1 LSRFILLSLG
11 LIIQVPPSVIAA
23 ENDARAVLPE
33 RNRVFLQNHCQKC
46 HDAKVQKGKFR
57 VDDLPFAIGNIEMA
71 ERWQKVLNALN
82 AGEMPPE
89 DQKQPPRTEKAN
101 FLDDL
106 ANVMVTARKSLGD
119 QKGVVT
125 MRRLNRREYRNTL
138 RELLGVEIDVSE
150 LPGDSGNGG
159 FDTVGSNLFMSS
171 NQFEQ
176 YLALGREAL
185 DEAFEK
191 QAAAGV
197 AKKLRFE
204 AEESLPVITKFV
216 KEEKDAH
223 DRGKKWVEA
232 VMTAAIKDENKAIVA
247 EIRKTTK
254 DDAIFR
260 RSWAKISGAP
270 SPESFGFD
278 TGENNADKANRA
290 ANMGAIHAYYRY
302 YLNLPALDNGAYLT
316 IGQQDRVNSWINLMV
331 PFDWPVGSYTIR
343 IRAAA
348 VENSDPERRFI
359 EFGINPRHGQVHATH
374 EITGS
379 MASPQVIEI
388 PWTLTR
394 KHSDR
399 ADRTLFIREKAT
411 NDHIE
416 QTRRRFAEGVKQNGV
431 GPTVA
436 LWVDW
441 FEIEY
446 KQVSAKPSAPGLAA
460 LGIPLDDKSK
470 QPSPVELREAL
481 ERFAREAF
489 RGSKPTG
496 SYIDRLQGLYDV
508 RRKAGDKHSVA
519 LKQTLA
525 VVLASPQFLYL
536 AEPSSE
542 KARPLTDLELAT
554 RLSYFLWGSPPDAT
568 LRDLA
573 SRGELSKP
581 AILAAETDRLL
592 NDPRSAGF
600 VNGFVYQWLGMDRLD
615 FFEIN
620 RAMYPRFDDSTKLA
634 ARNEVYETFAYG
646 LRHNTSLRDLL
657 KADHVIV
664 NSLLAKYYGIKG
676 VTGDAYRKVPV
687 PKDSS
692 RGGLLGMAAVNVMGG
707 NGERS
712 SPVER
717 GAWVLRK
724 LLNDPPPP
732 APANVPTIA
741 RLARK
746 ALTTRD
752 RLQAHQEAPQCA
764 SCHRKID
771 PIGFGLENFD
781 AVGQWR
787 TQDSYQVMDTSG
799 KPARDVPKLTW
810 TIEPA
815 GSLHKGPAFKNY
827 FELRDIIA
835 TKSDDF
841 ARGFSA
847 ALIEYALGRP
857 VGFRDEALID
867 DLLRQ
872 AKTNDF
878 AMREFIHSLVRSNE
892 FHTK

>member
-1 LSRFILLSLG
+1 VSNEHSRELHPAGKEHSLSRFILLSLG

-399 ADRTLFIREKAT
+399 ADRMLFIREKAT

-446 KQVSAKPSAPGLAA
+446 NPVSAKPSAPGLAA
-460 LGIPLDDKSK
+460 LGIPLDEKS
-470 QPSPVELREAL
+470 QPPSPTEVRKAL
-481 ERFAREAF
+481 ERFACEAV
-489 RGSKPTG
+489 RG
-496 SYIDRLQGLYDV
+496 
-508 RRKAGDKHSVA
+508 
-519 LKQTLA
+519 
-525 VVLASPQFLYL
+525 
-536 AEPSSE
+536 
-542 KARPLTDLELAT
+542 
-554 RLSYFLWGSPPDAT
+554 
-568 LRDLA
+568 
-573 SRGELSKP
+573 
-581 AILAAETDRLL
+581 
-592 NDPRSAGF
+592 
-600 VNGFVYQWLGMDRLD
+600 
-615 FFEIN
+615 
-620 RAMYPRFDDSTKLA
+620 
-634 ARNEVYETFAYG
+634 
-646 LRHNTSLRDLL
+646 
-657 KADHVIV
+657 
-664 NSLLAKYYGIKG
+664 
-676 VTGDAYRKVPV
+676 
-687 PKDSS
+687 
-692 RGGLLGMAAVNVMGG
+692 
-707 NGERS
+707 
-712 SPVER
+712 
-717 GAWVLRK
+717 
-724 LLNDPPPP
+724 
-732 APANVPTIA
+732 
-741 RLARK
+741 
-746 ALTTRD
+746 
-752 RLQAHQEAPQCA
+752 
-764 SCHRKID
+764 
-771 PIGFGLENFD
+771 
-781 AVGQWR
+781 
-787 TQDSYQVMDTSG
+787 
-799 KPARDVPKLTW
+799 
-810 TIEPA
+810 
-815 GSLHKGPAFKNY
+815 
-827 FELRDIIA
+827 
-835 TKSDDF
+835 
-841 ARGFSA
+841 
-847 ALIEYALGRP
+847 
-857 VGFRDEALID
+857 
-867 DLLRQ
+867 
-872 AKTNDF
+872 
-878 AMREFIHSLVRSNE
+878 
-892 FHTK
+892 